1 MKNLTIKKTYSVNG
15 IEFET
20 KEAARVALARQI
32 LDTEIA
38 LGVENVI
45 NKAPE
50 IISALKIV
58 SLS

>member
-20 KEAARVALARQI
+20 KEAARVALARHV

-45 NKAPE
+45 SKAPE

>member
-15 IEFET
+15 VEFDT
-20 KEAARVALARQI
+20 KEAARVALAKQI

-45 NKAPE
+45 AKAPE

>member
-38 LGVENVI
+38 LGVDNVI
-45 NKAPE
+45 SKAAE